1 MRKVERFVR
10 KRLKEGYA
18 PERIRKEILEGCL
31 TKRWGDNHRVS
42 HWATDIPYSWCGCKE
57 TFYCNTKKIHFTEV
71 ECKRARVCL
80 CVDNETGEIEKH
92 PVLQCPHAVY
102 MDREEGIKLRNKLH
116 LERGYL
122 NVLWNKSSR
131 DSGES

>member
-80 CVDNETGEIEKH
+80 CVDNETGEIIHHCKEPLSEHINHGTAKH
-92 PVLQCPHAVY
+92 KKH
-102 MDREEGIKLRNKLH
+102 GT
-116 LERGYL
+116 
-122 NVLWNKSSR
+122 
-131 DSGES
+131 ESA